1 MFRNIKIDYPTQ
13 QSTIVRNRLSAYGN
27 RVLRNTLVGE
37 RVKVTRDYRSFM
49 ISTFR
54 HTLLHTELTRC
65 LLSFGAEY
73 SVFQFAIQKCKV

>member
-1 MFRNIKIDYPTQ
+1 MFRTIKVDYPTQ
-13 QSTIVRNRLSAYGN
+13 QSTILRNRLSAYGN
-27 RVLRNTLVGE
+27 RNTLVGE
-37 RVKVTRDYRSFM
+37 RVKVTWDWRSFM

-54 HTLLHTELTRC
+54 HILVHTELTRC